1 MLKKNFFVNW
11 LFLLSGFTPIWML
24 FINNSVFLTVS
35 DYKEFSLIFIIQ
47 IFVALVILLIFYLI
61 KVNNS
66 NLIIFIALN
75 IFLFFLCNDIKNFLI
90 NTFEIT

>member
-47 IFVALVILLIFYLI
+47 IAILACVHLISFAF
-61 KVNNS
+61 N
-66 NLIIFIALN
+66 IATR
-75 IFLFFLCNDIKNFLI
+75 LFPAN
-90 NTFEIT
+90 